1 MLVYVASV
9 TMLNQIHLR
18 KAYHLTEPK
27 WEINFFQMFG
37 FVYCKSVSVKLSK
50 QTRSNAAKAKRQGVN
65 STCLNT
71 CAVYLDLAGDLTID
85 SVFIDIVTIY
95 FQTKRRSDNGTNFA
109 GTEKKLN
116 HVLEI
121 LIKKKKKCFFNLR
134 EFKWSLS
141 GFSIAVLVHGQKG
154 LGNLLLDEQST
165 F

>member
-18 KAYHLTEPK
+18 KTYHLLEPK

-37 FVYCKSVSVKLSK
+37 FVYFRSITVKLCK
-50 QTRSNAAKAKRQGVN
+50 QTRSNAAKAKRQGVS

-109 GTEKKLN
+109 GAEKKLN

-121 LIKKKKKCFFNLR
+121 LIKKKKCFFNLR
-134 EFKWSLS
+134 EFKSSLS